1 VPNGHQKIGHGKGKL
16 PEAQCMTVVTDRF
29 VGFVVV
35 IGFAG
40 ALAFKRDK
48 VLSQLKLISH

>member
-1 VPNGHQKIGHGKGKL
+1 MGHGKGKL

-29 VGFVVV
+29 VGFVLV
-35 IGFAG
+35 IGFAS

-48 VLSQLKLISH
+48 VLSQLKLKNH